1 MGNHQSALP
10 TCAICMEGVPLEE
23 AVHPHNPPVGGG
35 CLYHENCL
43 RLWLARGN
51 NTCPTCRRRSTGPV
65 RNPIFSRCAD
75 FRAFA
80 RRQLERLALV
90 VLASSVALGVL
101 LVIVPASRT
110 VIVVGQNAG
119 LEVRCGR
126 LLRVLRPRA
135 PRCRAVEAA
144 MHPLAARPDRAFDL
158 VSVAMA
164 SITCATLCGLVVY
177 KGRRF
182 GQEFNSALV
191 SMAQDLNQLVSGL
204 VFGERANGRR
214 EANNAGRVAI
224 HRAVQ
229 AAVAASEAQAEEELR
244 ELTEQHR
251 LDLATARS
259 ISDAAGPE
267 IEAARAEADRLRSR
281 LQTLEPQL
289 KTSRAEV
296 EGLTAR
302 VKEEAAAKDTAEANA
317 RREAVARAA
326 AEARAAETE
335 AARAAAEARVAETEA
350 ARAAA
355 EATARRQAA
364 AATMA
369 NAARRQ
375 AAAADAQAA
384 ETESRAELLARDEA
398 ARREAEQAAA
408 ARAVAT
414 ASAAERRRA
423 FLAEPLT
430 ARDEAV
436 RRERERAAR
445 AAAADRHSVGDQG
458 VEKAKSETP
467 NNVRRVSF
475 DETERNSVV
484 RSTPVEGETS
494 RASSPKPKKR
504 SWYSR
509 VRDVV
514 FAPPTYYSG
523 STSTYDPYDDGPT
536 IYGI

>member
-1 MGNHQSALP
+1 
-10 TCAICMEGVPLEE
+10 
-23 AVHPHNPPVGGG
+23 
-35 CLYHENCL
+35 
-43 RLWLARGN
+43 
-51 NTCPTCRRRSTGPV
+51 
-65 RNPIFSRCAD
+65 
-75 FRAFA
+75 
-80 RRQLERLALV
+80 LALV

-214 EANNAGRVAI
+214 EANNAASVAI

-229 AAVAASEAQAEEELR
+229 AAVAASEAQAEEQLR

-302 VKEEAAAKDTAEANA
+302 VKEEAAAKETAEANA
-317 RREAVARAA
+317 RREA
-326 AEARAAETE
+326 
-335 AARAAAEARVAETEA
+335 AARAAAEA
-350 ARAAA
+350 
-355 EATARRQAA
+355 
-364 AATMA
+364 
-369 NAARRQ
+369 
-375 AAAADAQAA
+375 QAA
-384 ETESRAELLARDEA
+384 ETERRAELLARDEA

-514 FAPPTYYSG
+514 FAHPTYYSG
-523 STSTYDPYDDGPT
+523 STSTYDPYDDGPA

>member
-1 MGNHQSALP
+1 MGNLQSALP
-10 TCAICMEGVPLEE
+10 TCAICLGELRLEE

-43 RLWLARGN
+43 RSWLARGN
-51 NTCPTCRRRSTGPV
+51 NSCPTCRRPSTGPV
-65 RNPIFSRCAD
+65 QNPIFSRCAD

-80 RRQLERLALV
+80 RRQHERLALV
-90 VLASSVALGVL
+90 VLASSAALGVL

-214 EANNAGRVAI
+214 EANNAGSVAI

-259 ISDAAGPE
+259 ISDAAGPD

-302 VKEEAAAKDTAEANA
+302 VKEEAAAKATAEANA

-326 AEARAAETE
+326 AEA
-335 AARAAAEARVAETEA
+335 
-350 ARAAA
+350 
-355 EATARRQAA
+355 TARREAA
-364 AATMA
+364 A
-369 NAARRQ
+369 R
-375 AAAADAQAA
+375 AAADAQAA
-384 ETESRAELLARDEA
+384 ETERRAELLARDEA

-458 VEKAKSETP
+458 VVEAKSETP

-484 RSTPVEGETS
+484 RSTPVEGETGS

-504 SWYSR
+504 SWFSWSSIRKRLPSMPDCSPKHPPSYYKKSY
-509 VRDVV
+509 DINIY
-514 FAPPTYYSG
+514 APDDDICRTYG
-523 STSTYDPYDDGPT
+523 F
-536 IYGI
+536 